1 MDDHFP
7 CIDASTCSQALR
19 CAQAHG
25 AGPLAV
31 DGYQQTV
38 ELCGRI
44 ASGWL
49 FRYRVV
55 CNLNVPVEEQE
66 SFAGAAG
73 CLVTDD
79 GQVKDLSGPV
89 FMDMVRSLV

>member
-7 CIDASTCSQALR
+7 CLDASKYCMALR

-31 DGYQQTV
+31 DGYQQAV
-38 ELCGRI
+38 ELCGHI

-55 CNLNVPVEEQE
+55 CNLNIPAQEQE
-66 SFAGAAG
+66 FFAGAAG

-79 GQVKDLSGPV
+79 GQVEDLSGPV
-89 FMDMVRSLV
+89 FMDMVLSLA